1 MRTELRLVRVVA
13 FLRVTGAQLLLLSVM
28 GSMPALL
35 WRPSR
40 YAPTTLAVLYPAMF
54 AVGLLGTAGYGIA
67 FSARR
72 LAKEPDDL
80 PARFEPLPEEQESKL
95 ISLRAT
101 SLLLPFVLVFGTI
114 GAAQRFPSC
123 LLAVGGAAG
132 LLVVSR
138 WTAARERER
147 GGRLVYLLVPGADHT
162 GTRLWID
169 RTPRPDRPAS

>member
-67 FSARR
+67 FCARR
-72 LAKEPDDL
+72 LAQEPDDL
-80 PARFEPLPEEQESKL
+80 PAHLEPLPEEQESKL
-95 ISLRAT
+95 VSLRAT
-101 SLLLPFVLVFGTI
+101 SLLLPLVLVFGTI

-123 LLAVGGAAG
+123 LLAVGG
-132 LLVVSR
+132 VR
-138 WTAARERER
+138 RAARGLPVDGGTGARARRPARLPARPRR
-147 GGRLVYLLVPGADHT
+147 GPHRHPAV
-162 GTRLWID
+162 
-169 RTPRPDRPAS
+169 DRPHRVS